1 MTLDHLVV
9 LCATLEQGARWCQQ
23 TLGASPEPGGRHL
36 HMGTH
41 NRLLSVRS
49 ESHSQAYLELIALD
63 PQAHGVP
70 APGQSRWFDLD
81 DAGLHADVAAHGP
94 KLIHVVAGVR
104 DIDAAGQRLAA
115 LGIDRG
121 PALLASRQTPRGL
134 LQWRITVRP
143 DGQRL
148 LDGTL
153 PTLIEWTPPEA
164 QPALHLPGS
173 PVRLLAVQAWHPEA
187 ELLAQAWHSLSDGAA
202 ETATLEATLEATQA
216 TTRATTQKLP
226 NAPAATETSA
236 PWSVHLGA
244 PRLLAFF
251 DTPLGRVVLDSARS
265 AKPEPSLG

>member
-9 LCATLEQGARWCQQ
+9 LCATLEQGAHWCEE
-23 TLGASPEPGGRHL
+23 TLGASPVPGGRHL

-41 NRLLSVRS
+41 NRLLSIRS
-49 ESHSQAYLELIALD
+49 AAHPQAYLELIALD
-63 PQAHGVP
+63 PQAPLEVP
-70 APGQSRWFDLD
+70 VPGQSRWFDLD
-81 DAGLHADVAAHGP
+81 DERLHADVAAKGP

-104 DIDAAGQRLAA
+104 DIDATCERLAA
-115 LGIDRG
+115 LGLDRG
-121 PALLASRQTPRGL
+121 PALPASRQTPRGL

-143 DGQRL
+143 DGRRL
-148 LDGTL
+148 FDGAL

-164 QPALHLPGS
+164 QPALHLPSS

-187 ELLAQAWHSLSDGAA
+187 ELLAQAWRSISAEAA
-202 ETATLEATLEATQA
+202 TDEGTQAATQ
-216 TTRATTQKLP
+216 TLP
-226 NAPAATETSA
+226 SWPAASETPA

-265 AKPEPSLG
+265 AKPETFSG

>member
-1 MTLDHLVV
+1 
-9 LCATLEQGARWCQQ
+9 
-23 TLGASPEPGGRHL
+23 
-36 HMGTH
+36 MGTH
-41 NRLLSVRS
+41 NQLLSVRS
-49 ESHSQAYLELIALD
+49 ESHRQAYLELIALD

-202 ETATLEATLEATQA
+202 ETATLEATLEATHDATHDATQATQATQA

-265 AKPEPSLG
+265 AKPETSLG